1 MAAEGEVP
9 SCLSLGCLGF
19 LFSLG
24 FDFSLVCRWECAY
37 MCVHMCVRALSA
49 LKKYSESGENKNRGF
64 KNIDVP
70 ICRNTFCQILW
81 GAH

>member
-19 LFSLG
+19 LFSFG

-37 MCVHMCVRALSA
+37 MCVHVCVCAHLCVRALR
-49 LKKYSESGENKNRGF
+49 SEKNTQKVEKIKTEVLR
-64 KNIDVP
+64 
-70 ICRNTFCQILW
+70 T
-81 GAH
+81 